1 MAHGSSALLW
11 SGPSPTEDG
20 KMDFTNPQL
29 RQRFSRVERVTGIEP
44 ALSAWELFELMG
56 FVLSSVRVS
65 WSRAAWSV
73 PWMPAV
79 MARQWHGAG
88 DSSRLGVYTLWP
100 CRRPMGISVPK
111 LRLTQVAVRVRR
123 VCRLRN
129 RGSCLTS
136 AQPQAGS

>member
-1 MAHGSSALLW
+1 MPTGAVLAGVMAPNSYAL
-11 SGPSPTEDG
+11 
-20 KMDFTNPQL
+20 
-29 RQRFSRVERVTGIEP
+29 QRFSRVERVTGIEP

-100 CRRPMGISVPK
+100 CRRPMGISVHK